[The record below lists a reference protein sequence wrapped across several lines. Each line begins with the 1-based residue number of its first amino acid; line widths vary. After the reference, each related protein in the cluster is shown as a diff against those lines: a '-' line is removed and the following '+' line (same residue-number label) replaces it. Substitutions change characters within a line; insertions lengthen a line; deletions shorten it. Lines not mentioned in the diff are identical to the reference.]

1 VDLESSHDREKG
13 ADTRRRVECLVE
25 DEDDAGACAPDTGVA
40 DPIVSFVSAHK
51 VDLFFDMV
59 DRLDLHPEATHL
71 HFCGDPKLLF
81 YASTTPPCFSGAVL
95 ARFAER
101 ATASFAKLID
111 SDVADIDRTS
121 LHRRNGAAIPDYC
134 SNAQKLYDASL
145 AMTMMDSRPT
155 LVGLFTPSSPPGV
168 IADPDSADATAVGR
182 LEAAEYDAYWTHWTY
197 SSQHVKLTPAE
208 FRIALAARVGT
219 IPRFVYDKEAIRCDC
234 RALHVGASDHITR
247 VAVLQ
252 ALRHQRGSSTHVAET
267 RHCAQ
272 CSESFVTL

>member
-1 VDLESSHDREKG
+1 MLGVNITDNYDSFNG
-13 ADTRRRVECLVE
+13 RV
-25 DEDDAGACAPDTGVA
+25 
-40 DPIVSFVSAHK
+40 AHK

-59 DRLDLHPEATHL
+59 DRLDLHPEATHKIL

-134 SNAQKLYDASL
+134 SNAQRLYDASL
-145 AMTMMDSRPT
+145 ATMMDSRPT

-168 IADPDSADATAVGR
+168 IADPDSADATVVGR
-182 LEAAEYDAYWTHWTY
+182 LEEAEYDAYWTHWTY

-234 RALHVGASDHITR
+234 GELCTSAPTIISHASRCFRLSGISEAVRYTCSGFR
-247 VAVLQ
+247 VVEWKC
-252 ALRHQRGSSTHVAET
+252 SSDFPL
-267 RHCAQ
+267 Q
-272 CSESFVTL
+272 CSSHHHLRAWRDCAS